1 VLTAGEVRVRATA
14 SVGVALVALVAL
26 QHLVYGVPLSVATLP
41 VAVLLG
47 LVAVAAAVHALVL
60 LSGAGTPVL
69 VPVRVSRGRPSTC
82 ACRQCEPDAAGRP
95 LPRAP
100 GACFS
105 ARPAGREHPLSS

>member
-1 VLTAGEVRVRATA
+1 MLTPGEVRVRATA
-14 SVGVALVALVAL
+14 SVSVALLALVAL
-26 QHLVYGVPLSVATLP
+26 QHLVSGVPMSVATVP

-60 LSGAGTPVL
+60 MSGVGAPAL
-69 VPVRVSRGRPSTC
+69 VPVRVSRDRPGTC

-105 ARPAGREHPLSS
+105 ARRDGQEHPLSS